1 MNRLFV
7 ILFGSTVDAAPLINR
22 LRDLGQYYVIDSH
35 QFLLLANFYS
45 AQELH
50 QAIVGNNPVLATVP
64 VVVFG
69 VNYSDLSYWG
79 YSDNNLWNWLSSHG
93 IENH

>member
-1 MNRLFV
+1 MNRLFI

-22 LRDLGQYYVIDSH
+22 LRNLGQYYVLDSH
-35 QFLLLANFYS
+35 QFLLLANFQS

-50 QAIVGNNPVLATVP
+50 QTIVGNNPILATVP
-64 VVVFG
+64 VVIFC
-69 VNYSDLSYWG
+69 VNYYDLSYWG

-93 IENH
+93 IVNH